1 MKSRLRS
8 AAIASGMHLLGSLL
22 VAACCAALVFL
33 LWYPFP
39 YFHLVG
45 GKELFLLMVMV
56 DVVCGPLL
64 TLFVFSP
71 LKPRAEMFLDIGLI
85 VALQLGALAY
95 GLYSVVQARPVF
107 LAFEGDQFKVVSLPD
122 VQLAD
127 INSAPENLRKFS
139 YSGPVLIGVKLM
151 SAGDNGF
158 LQSIQLD
165 LQGVAPAFR
174 PERWVDFA
182 SQRKQVVSKARS
194 LTGLRKKNPDKLYAI
209 EEALVNAGLPEGEL
223 GYLPLS
229 AGSHT
234 NWTVIVSRLDGE
246 PLAYLP
252 LDGW

>member
-1 MKSRLRS
+1 
-8 AAIASGMHLLGSLL
+8 
-22 VAACCAALVFL
+22 
-33 LWYPFP
+33 
-39 YFHLVG
+39 
-45 GKELFLLMVMV
+45 MVMV

-64 TLFVFSP
+64 TFFVFSP
-71 LKPRAEMFLDIGLI
+71 LKSRVEISLDIGLI
-85 VALQLGALAY
+85 VALQVGALAY

-127 INSAPENLRKFS
+127 ISSAPESLRTFS

-151 SAGDNGF
+151 ASGGSDF

-174 PERWVDFA
+174 PGRWVDFA
-182 SQRKQVVSKARS
+182 SQRKQVVSKARP
-194 LTGLRKKNPDKLYAI
+194 LIELRKKNPDKLYAI

-234 NWTVIVSRLDGE
+234 DWVVIVSRLDGE
-246 PLAYLP
+246 PLSYLP